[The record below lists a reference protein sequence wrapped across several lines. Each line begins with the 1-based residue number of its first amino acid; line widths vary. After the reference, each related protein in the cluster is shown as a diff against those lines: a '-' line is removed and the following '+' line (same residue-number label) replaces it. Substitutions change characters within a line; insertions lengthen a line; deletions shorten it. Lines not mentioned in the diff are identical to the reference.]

1 MTDAL
6 LNVTDRL
13 GRRVVHIDKP
23 LFTIGRSQECDL
35 RVSGGEVSRDH
46 AEIAR
51 EGDHYL
57 LRDRGSRY
65 GTFVNGELLKER
77 VLEHGDRVRLGRN
90 PAVDL
95 VFLSEQDVSAIQRSL
110 LGALKQ
116 TAALLEGLQALGAG
130 HLLND
135 VLALVLDA
143 AVEVSDAD
151 RGFIILTTSDG
162 RLEFTLGRG
171 RGHVALSGRT
181 FETSHKIPEEVFA
194 TGETRIVSNLIEG
207 DTADTH
213 EATIQLGIRQVL
225 CVPLRLTRFLD
236 RPGASPVPTRIGVLY
251 LDSRASGTLLSPHT
265 RVGIETLAV
274 EAAVAIENARLY
286 RETLEKARIDQEL
299 RIAAEMQQALRP
311 VPHHVGRRFEILG
324 ASAPSRSIG
333 GDFFDYVELAQDTF
347 GFALGD
353 VAGKGPPAAV
363 LAAALQGMFAAY
375 ASDDRG
381 PGETLTRVN
390 VTLERHF
397 VENRFATMVYGV
409 LLSDGRLMYSNAG
422 HNPPM
427 LFSQGTLRRLE
438 EGGVP
443 LGIFQD
449 ARFQEET
456 IQLETG
462 DLLVA
467 FSDGV
472 SEAPNSKGEPFGD
485 NRIASCISANL
496 QLETSLLLDRLL
508 ATVREFSEGAEQDD
522 DVTVLILRYR
532 DP

>member
-23 LFTIGRSQECDL
+23 LFTIGRDKECDL
-35 RVSGGEVSRDH
+35 RVSGSEVSRNH
-46 AEIAR
+46 AAIAR
-51 EGDHYL
+51 EGDNYV

-65 GTFVNGELLKER
+65 GTFVNGELLKEHA
-77 VLEHGDRVRLGRN
+77 LEHGDRVRLGRS
-90 PAVDL
+90 AVVDL
-95 VFLSEQDVSAIQRSL
+95 VFLSEQDDSAIRRSL
-110 LGALKQ
+110 FGAVKQ

-151 RGFIILTTSDG
+151 RGFIMLTTGDG

-171 RGHVALSGRT
+171 RGHTPLPGQT
-181 FETSHKIPEEVFA
+181 FDTSHKIPEEVFA

-207 DTADTH
+207 DTAHAH
-213 EATIQLGIRQVL
+213 EATIELGIRQVL
-225 CVPLRLTRFLD
+225 CVPLRLTRYLD
-236 RPGASPVPTRIGVLY
+236 QPGALPVPTRIGVLY
-251 LDSRASGTLLSPHT
+251 LDSRESGTLLSPHT
-265 RVGIETLAV
+265 RTSIETLAI

-286 RETLEKARIDQEL
+286 
-299 RIAAEMQQALRP
+299 
-311 VPHHVGRRFEILG
+311 
-324 ASAPSRSIG
+324 
-333 GDFFDYVELAQDTF
+333 
-347 GFALGD
+347 ALGGQRLAILLGD
-353 VAGKGPPAAV
+353 IAGKGPPAAV

-375 ASDDRG
+375 ASDERG
-381 PGETLTRVN
+381 PAETLTRVN
-390 VTLERHF
+390 ITLARHF

-427 LFSQGTLRRLE
+427 LFSQGTLRRLD

-443 LGIFQD
+443 LGMFQD

-456 IQLETG
+456 LQLETG
-462 DLLVA
+462 DVLVA

-472 SEAPNSKGEPFGD
+472 SEASNSNGEPFGD
-485 NRIASCISANL
+485 DRIASCIATNV
-496 QLETSLLLDRLL
+496 QLDASLLLDHLL
-508 ATVREFSEGAEQDD
+508 ATVRQFSEGALPED
-522 DVTVLILRYR
+522 DVTVLILRYL
-532 DP
+532 DE